1 MNFDKKYIQHCI
13 NDLKK
18 IKSFLEFMSYNEFK
32 FGKIDCIINLLRE
45 LKKEVKE

>member
-1 MNFDKKYIQHCI
+1 MNFDKRYIQHCI

-18 IKSFLEFMSYNEFK
+18 VKSFLEFMSYNGFK
-32 FGKIDCIINLLRE
+32 FEKIDCIIDLLKE